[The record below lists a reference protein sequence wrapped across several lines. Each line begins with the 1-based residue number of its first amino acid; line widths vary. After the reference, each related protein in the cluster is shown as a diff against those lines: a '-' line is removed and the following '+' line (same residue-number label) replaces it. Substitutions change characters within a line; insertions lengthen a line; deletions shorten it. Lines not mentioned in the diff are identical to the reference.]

1 MKKLILFTLVFF
13 TLATPILALTSTP
26 SATPSVDLQNKI
38 KSLVKEN
45 LETTENLIQKEANAK
60 SFVGYT
66 GKVKSVGTKNITLE
80 VENDLLQIAI
90 LPETIITKAG
100 SEIKTTSIALADNLL
115 VIGLKNK
122 DNVLETR
129 IINVLPEVDPA
140 TIVETVSKIA
150 TFKTIDL
157 KKKSFVLT
165 VSGED
170 QNFTL
175 SKKTTVKL
183 EDFVAGDT
191 ILAITKKY
199 LGKFSLSRA
208 VKI

>member
-13 TLATPILALTSTP
+13 TLATPTLALTSTP

-45 LETTENLIQKEANAK
+45 LETTENLIQKETNAK

-80 VENDLLQIAI
+80 VESDLLQIAI
-90 LPETIITKAG
+90 LPETVITKAG

-150 TFKTIDL
+150 TFKTIDP

-165 VSGED
+165 VNGED

-183 EDFVAGDT
+183 EDFVVGDT

-208 VKI
+208 LKI